1 MLHFK
6 KDMAHVGHGLR
17 STRRCG
23 EKHSP
28 GVETERSCTEKTG
41 EKKSRTTFIELKGN
55 EEGGKPFFM
64 FFQSRRKW
72 KMLKSQQE
80 GFGQNIRTTAQVRLE
95 GTSGHLRSSL
105 LLKVGSVERARQVAQ
120 ALSTQ
125 VLKASQD
132 RDSA

>member
-1 MLHFK
+1 
-6 KDMAHVGHGLR
+6 
-17 STRRCG
+17 
-23 EKHSP
+23 
-28 GVETERSCTEKTG
+28 
-41 EKKSRTTFIELKGN
+41 
-55 EEGGKPFFM
+55 
-64 FFQSRRKW
+64 
-72 KMLKSQQE
+72 MLKSQQA